1 MSVQRA
7 ASQPAASLVAE
18 PTIADLLAARP
29 ALEMHAQDGL
39 CFEDVPLNAIAD
51 AHGTPVW
58 VYGAASIRARYAGL
72 AQAFADAGLAPHIH
86 YAIKAND
93 HLAIL
98 SLLREAGA
106 GADVV
111 SLGEFARAQRAGVD
125 AADIV
130 FSGVGKSRAELAA
143 ALSAGI
149 GQINVESAEEL
160 RVLSEI
166 ASGLGKIARIVLRM
180 NPDVDAGTHAKITT
194 GRADNKF
201 GIAAHEIPALYAL
214 AAGLPG
220 IEPVG
225 LALHIGSQI
234 LSPAPYSAAYAK
246 AAALVRELREAGQ
259 SVQVLDLGGG
269 LGIGYRDEPGISLA
283 AFANTVRQQVGD
295 LDVTLLLEPGRY
307 LLGPAGLLLASV
319 ILEKHA
325 GAKRF
330 VVLDA
335 AMNDLLRPALYE
347 SYHGILPVS
356 AVDFVRPASLAEVV
370 GPVCETGDSFA
381 AGRMLPGFAEGARVA
396 ILDAGAYGA
405 VMSSTYNARPKAAAV
420 LIDGAEIHL
429 ITPRQR
435 LEDLWADEKLPAGL
449 K

>member
-1 MSVQRA
+1 MQRA
-7 ASQPAASLVAE
+7 ASLAQAE
-18 PTIADLLAARP
+18 PTIAELLAARP
-29 ALEMHAQDGL
+29 ALAMHAHAGL
-39 CFEDVPLNAIAD
+39 CFEGVPLNAIAD

-58 VYGAASIRARYAGL
+58 VYGAGSIRARYAAL
-72 AQAFADAGLAPHIH
+72 VQAFAEAGLAPHIH
-86 YAIKAND
+86 YAVKAND

-98 SLLREAGA
+98 SLLRAAGA

-111 SLGEFARAQRAGVD
+111 SLGEFARARKAGVA

-143 ALSAGI
+143 ALNAGI

-160 RVLSEI
+160 QVLSEV
-166 ASGLGKIARIVLRM
+166 AAGLERTARIVLRM

-201 GIAAHEIPALYAL
+201 GIAAQEIPAVYAL

-220 IEPVG
+220 IEPIG

-234 LSPAPYSAAYAK
+234 LSPAPYAAAYAK
-246 AAALVRELREAGQ
+246 AAALVLELRAAGQ

-269 LGIGYRDEPGISLA
+269 LGIGYRDEPGLSLA
-283 AFANTVRQQVGD
+283 AFANVVRRAVGD
-295 LDVTLLLEPGRY
+295 LSVTLLLEPGRY
-307 LLGPAGLLLASV
+307 LLGPAGLLLGSV

-325 GAKRF
+325 GGKRF

-335 AMNDLLRPALYE
+335 AMNDLIRPALYD

-356 AVDFVRPASLAEVV
+356 AVDFVGPASLAEVV
-370 GPVCETGDSFA
+370 GPVCETGDTFA
-381 AGRMLPGFAEGARVA
+381 AARLLPDFAEGARVA
-396 ILDAGAYGA
+396 LLDAGAYGA

-420 LIDGAEIHL
+420 LIDGGKFDL
-429 ITPRQR
+429 ITPRQK

-449 K
+449 R

>member
-1 MSVQRA
+1 MSMQRA
-7 ASQPAASLVAE
+7 ASLAPAE

-29 ALEMHAQDGL
+29 ALAMHAQDGL

-58 VYGAASIRARYAGL
+58 VYGAGSIRARYAAL
-72 AQAFADAGLAPHIH
+72 VRAFADVGLSPHIH
-86 YAIKAND
+86 YAVKAND

-111 SLGEFARAQRAGVD
+111 SLGEFARARKAGMA

-130 FSGVGKSRAELAA
+130 FSGVGKTRAELAA
-143 ALSAGI
+143 ALDGGI

-160 RVLSEI
+160 RMLSEI
-166 ASGLGKIARIVLRM
+166 AAASGNIAKIVLRL

-201 GIAAHEIPALYAL
+201 GIAAHEIAALYAH
-214 AAGLPG
+214 AAQLPG
-220 IEPVG
+220 VEPIG

-234 LSPAPYSAAYAK
+234 LSPAPYAAAYAK
-246 AAALVRELREAGQ
+246 AAALVRELRAAGQ
-259 SVQVLDLGGG
+259 AVQVLDLGGG

-283 AFANTVRQQVGD
+283 AFANAVRQQVAG
-295 LDVTLLLEPGRY
+295 LEVKLVLEPGRY
-307 LLGPAGLLLASV
+307 LLGPAGILLSAV

-325 GAKRF
+325 GVKRF

-335 AMNDLLRPALYE
+335 AMNDLIRPALYD

-356 AVDFVRPASLAEVV
+356 AVDFVSAASPAEVV
-370 GPVCETGDSFA
+370 GPVCETGDTFA
-381 AGRMLPGFAEGARVA
+381 VGRVLPRLPAGARVA
-396 ILDAGAYGA
+396 LLDAGAYGA
-405 VMSSTYNARPKAAAV
+405 VMSSPYNARPRAASV
-420 LIDGAEIHL
+420 LIDGGAFHL
-429 ITPRQR
+429 ITPRQS
-435 LEDLWADEKLPAGL
+435 LEDLWADESLPDLA

>member
-1 MSVQRA
+1 MSMQRA
-7 ASQPAASLVAE
+7 ASRAPAE
-18 PTIADLLAARP
+18 PAIADLLAARP
-29 ALEMHAQDGL
+29 ALAMHAQDGL
-39 CFEDVPLNAIAD
+39 CFEGVPLNAIAD
-51 AHGTPVW
+51 AYGTPVW
-58 VYGAASIRARYAGL
+58 VYGAGSIRARYAAL
-72 AQAFADAGLAPHIH
+72 VRAFADVGLAPHIH
-86 YAIKAND
+86 YAVKAND

-98 SLLREAGA
+98 SLLRGQGA

-111 SLGEFARAQRAGVD
+111 SLGEFSRARKAGMA

-130 FSGVGKSRAELAA
+130 FSGVGKSRAELSA

-149 GQINVESAEEL
+149 GQINVESAGEL

-166 ASGLGKIARIVLRM
+166 AAGLGKIARIVLRM

-201 GIAAHEIPALYAL
+201 GIAAHEIPALYAH

-220 IEPVG
+220 IEPIGV
-225 LALHIGSQI
+225 ALHIGSQI
-234 LSPAPYSAAYAK
+234 ISPAPYAAAYAK
-246 AAALVRELREAGQ
+246 AAALVRELRAAGGC
-259 SVQVLDLGGG
+259 VQVLDLGGG
-269 LGIGYRDEPGISLA
+269 LGIGYGDAPGISLA
-283 AFANTVRQQVGD
+283 AFANAVRQQVAG

-335 AMNDLLRPALYE
+335 AMNDLLRPALYDA
-347 SYHGILPVS
+347 YHGILPVS
-356 AVDFVRPASLAEVV
+356 AVDFAGPASLAEVV

-381 AGRMLPGFAEGARVA
+381 AGRLLPGFAEGARVA
-396 ILDAGAYGA
+396 LLDVGAYGA

-420 LIDGAEIHL
+420 LLDGAKIHL
-429 ITPRQR
+429 ITPRQK
-435 LEDLWADEKLPAGL
+435 LEDLWADEKLPDAL
-449 K
+449 E